1 MHLGERDQSANADTG
16 ARSPEL
22 DPSEATG
29 TNVQTVQVLMFPN
42 VLRHLS
48 ALYISTWYDSY
59 SRSSHYENAR
69 DRISLYLEPL

>member
-29 TNVQTVQVLMFPN
+29 TNVQTVQVLMFPQC
-42 VLRHLS
+42 L
-48 ALYISTWYDSY
+48 A
-59 SRSSHYENAR
+59 SS
-69 DRISLYLEPL
+69 